1 MRKQGLKEIRFF
13 TPNHVANKWW
23 SQCLNYS
30 LALKPMFLTTLL
42 DWEFILRVVV
52 KMERKVCPG
61 HDGSTDSGLLAQ
73 LRFQFWT
80 RHLLNMR
87 PWVKNLIFLSLSFLV
102 CRTVSVISTT
112 SDRPRT
118 KGDKVHKASN
128 SASSSKSRGRQW
140 ANIDVPPL
148 SAFQVRNGGAGSL
161 KPKMAQSAWET
172 D

>member
-1 MRKQGLKEIRFF
+1 M
-13 TPNHVANKWW
+13 
-23 SQCLNYS
+23 
-30 LALKPMFLTTLL
+30 
-42 DWEFILRVVV
+42 

-112 SDRPRT
+112 SDGSRT

-128 SASSSKSRGRQW
+128 SASSSKSRGRQ
-140 ANIDVPPL
+140 
-148 SAFQVRNGGAGSL
+148 
-161 KPKMAQSAWET
+161 
-172 D
+172 